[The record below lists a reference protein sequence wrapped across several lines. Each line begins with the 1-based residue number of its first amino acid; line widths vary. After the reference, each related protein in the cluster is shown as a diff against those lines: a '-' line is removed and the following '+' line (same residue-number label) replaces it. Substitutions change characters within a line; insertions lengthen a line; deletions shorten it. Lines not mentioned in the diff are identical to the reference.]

1 MLVCKRCNADTV
13 VKNGLVRSTQRYRCK
28 ACHYNF
34 IPLDKRIKEN
44 LKAKKALAL
53 LLYGLGK
60 GSYSM
65 LGKIFGVN
73 RSLIYRWIKQ
83 AAAKLPFRKWIIKA
97 LDRTTRRAIG
107 WVIGKRDSA
116 TFKRLYDK
124 VKHLKRCKFYTDD
137 WEGFKSILPKKRHI
151 IGKAYTTGIEQDNS
165 NTRDHLARMTRRT
178 KVVTKKEEMLDASL
192 KIWHALTDRD
202 MFRSYQD
209 AWLSIFA

>member
-1 MLVCKRCNADTV
+1 MLVCKRCNSDTV

-28 ACHYNF
+28 ACNYNF

-83 AAAKLPFRKWIIKA
+83 AAAKLPYPAISNHIKEIEFDEMWHFVDRKKTKDGSSKPWTELQEEQLAGLLASEI
-97 LDRTTRRAIG
+97 
-107 WVIGKRDSA
+107 VQ
-116 TFKRLYDK
+116 RLS
-124 VKHLKRCKFYTDD
+124 
-137 WEGFKSILPKKRHI
+137 GSMS
-151 IGKAYTTGIEQDNS
+151 NS
-165 NTRDHLARMTRRT
+165 NT
-178 KVVTKKEEMLDASL
+178 
-192 KIWHALTDRD
+192 
-202 MFRSYQD
+202 
-209 AWLSIFA
+209 